1 MTDATQQAP
10 VSLFLDLSFMDDPYP
25 ALAKLRADDP
35 VHFVAPL
42 GFWVILRHDDVKRLF
57 NDPENATPDR
67 RHWEHFQPRPEGS
80 FMRWV
85 EDNGFFSL
93 PPAEHARL
101 RKLFSV
107 ALTPRAVKRYEAQVR
122 ETVERFAAPLRQAE
136 GVIDLMET
144 FANPIP
150 NAVISRI
157 TGIPPAGDDERRF
170 RELAQT
176 TIRGFFSF
184 SDEVMK
190 KAGDDAFLEI
200 SSWVR
205 ELAKARRDSLGED
218 IISDLIRAQDG
229 GDRLIDDQIV
239 MTITGLIGAGSETT
253 AIGGMIAAMTLL
265 DHPNQMEKLR
275 REPEWIPNAVSEI
288 LRFAFGGPAGLPRY
302 AVRDFELRGKT
313 IRKGQMILLSFGSAS
328 RDPAVYEDPD
338 RFDVTRDV
346 RDLITFGNGPH
357 YCLGANLA
365 RQEMVC
371 MIEAMLDFLSPSSR
385 WRKDLAEFQ
394 TIGPFRRPVTLPV
407 ELGPRTVST
416 HRGRDR

>member
-1 MTDATQQAP
+1 MADATLPPPTSPFFDPA
-10 VSLFLDLSFMDDPYP
+10 FLEDPYP
-25 ALAKLRADDP
+25 ILAKLRAEDP

-42 GFWVILRHDDVKRLF
+42 GCWVILRHDDVKRLF

-67 RHWEHFQPRPEGS
+67 RRWEHFQPRPEGS

-93 PPAEHARL
+93 PPEEHARV
-101 RKLFSV
+101 RKLFSA

-122 ETVERFAAPLRQAE
+122 ETVERFAAPLRKAT
-136 GVIDLMET
+136 GLIDLMER

-170 RELAQT
+170 RELAQM

-184 SDEVMK
+184 SDEALK
-190 KAGDDAFLEI
+190 KAGDAAFLEI
-200 SSWVR
+200 ASWVR

-218 IISDLIRAQDG
+218 MISDLIRAQDR
-229 GDRLIDDQIV
+229 GDRLTDDQIV

-253 AIGGMIAAMTLL
+253 AIGGMISAIALL
-265 DHPNQMEKLR
+265 EHPDQMEKLR
-275 REPEWIPNAVSEI
+275 RAREWIPNAVSEI
-288 LRFAFGGPAGLPRY
+288 LRFGFGGPAGLPRY
-302 AVRDFELRGKT
+302 AVRDFELRGKR
-313 IRKGQMILLSFGSAS
+313 IRKGQMMLLSLGSAS
-328 RDPAVYEDPD
+328 RDPAVYADPD

-365 RQEMVC
+365 RQEMGC
-371 MIEAMLDFLSPSSR
+371 MIEAMLDFLPPSSR
-385 WRKDLAEFQ
+385 WRRDLTEFQ
-394 TIGPFRRPVTLPV
+394 SMGPFRRPVTLPV
-407 ELGPRTVST
+407 ELAPS
-416 HRGRDR
+416 

>member
-1 MTDATQQAP
+1 MAAAQQAP
-10 VSLFLDLSFMDDPYP
+10 ASPFLDPAFMDDPYP
-25 ALAKLRADDP
+25 ALAKLRAEDP
-35 VHFVAPL
+35 VHFVATL
-42 GFWVILRHDDVKRLF
+42 GFWFIVRHDDVKRLF

-67 RHWEHFQPRPEGS
+67 RYWEHFRPRPAGT

-93 PPAEHARL
+93 PAEEHTRL
-101 RKLFSV
+101 RKLFSA

-122 ETVERFAAPLRQAE
+122 ETVERFAAPLREAR
-136 GVIDLMET
+136 GTIDLMET

-170 RELAQT
+170 RELAQA

-184 SDEVMK
+184 SDEVTK
-190 KAGDDAFLEI
+190 RAGDDAFVEI
-200 SSWVR
+200 ASWVR
-205 ELAKARRDSLGED
+205 ELAKERRDSLGED
-218 IISDLIRAQDG
+218 MISDLIRAQDR
-229 GDRLIDDQIV
+229 GDRLSDDQIV

-253 AIGGMIAAMTLL
+253 AMGGMIAAMTLL
-265 DHPNQMEKLR
+265 DHPEQMEKLR
-275 REPEWIPNAVSEI
+275 RDRSLVPNAISEI
-288 LRFAFGGPAGLPRY
+288 LRFGFGGPGGLPRY

-313 IRKGQMILLSFGSAS
+313 IRKGQMMMLSFGGAS

-365 RQEMVC
+365 RQEMGC
-371 MIEAMLDFLSPSSR
+371 MIEAMLDFLPPGSR
-385 WRKDLAEFQ
+385 WRKDLMEFQ
-394 TIGPFRRPVTLPV
+394 TTGLFRRPVTLPI
-407 ELGPRTVST
+407 ELGAR
-416 HRGRDR
+416 

>member
-1 MTDATQQAP
+1 MAAAQQAP
-10 VSLFLDLSFMDDPYP
+10 ASPFLDPAFMDDPYP
-25 ALAKLRADDP
+25 ALAKLRAEDP

-42 GFWVILRHDDVKRLF
+42 GFWFILRHDDVKRLF

-67 RHWEHFQPRPEGS
+67 RAWEHYRPRPEGS

-85 EDNGFFSL
+85 EDNGFFSM
-93 PPAEHARL
+93 PAEEHTRL

-122 ETVERFAAPLRQAE
+122 ETVERFAAPLREAR

-157 TGIPPAGDDERRF
+157 TGIPAAGDDERRF
-170 RELAQT
+170 RELAQA

-184 SDEVMK
+184 SDEATK
-190 KAGDDAFLEI
+190 KAGDDAFQEI
-200 SSWVR
+200 AEWVR
-205 ELAKARRDSLGED
+205 TMAKERRDSLGED
-218 IISDLIRAQDG
+218 MISDLIRAQDR
-229 GDRLIDDQIV
+229 GDRLTDDQIV

-253 AIGGMIAAMTLL
+253 AMGGMIAAMTLL
-265 DHPNQMEKLR
+265 DHPEQMEKLR

-288 LRFAFGGPAGLPRY
+288 LRFGFGGPGGLPRY
-302 AVRDFELRGKT
+302 AVRDFTLRGKT
-313 IRKGQMILLSFGSAS
+313 IEKGQMMMLSFGGAS

-346 RDLITFGNGPH
+346 KDLITFGSGPH
-357 YCLGANLA
+357 YCLGSNLA
-365 RQEMVC
+365 RQEMGC
-371 MIEAMLDFLSPSSR
+371 MVEAMLGFLPPGSR
-385 WRKDLAEFQ
+385 WRQDLMEFQ
-394 TIGPFRRPVTLPV
+394 TTGLFKRPVTLPI
-407 ELGPRTVST
+407 ELGPR
-416 HRGRDR
+416 

>member
-1 MTDATQQAP
+1 MAAAQQAP
-10 VSLFLDLSFMDDPYP
+10 ASPFLDPAFMDDPYP
-25 ALAKLRADDP
+25 ALAKLRAEDP
-35 VHFVAPL
+35 VHFVATL
-42 GFWVILRHDDVKRLF
+42 GFWFILRHDDVKRLF

-67 RHWEHFQPRPEGS
+67 RYWEHFRPRPAGT

-93 PPAEHARL
+93 PAEEHTRL
-101 RKLFSV
+101 RKLFSA

-122 ETVERFAAPLRQAE
+122 ETVERFAAPLRAAR
-136 GVIDLMET
+136 GVVDLMET
-144 FANPIP
+144 FCNPIP

-170 RELAQT
+170 RELAQM

-184 SDEVMK
+184 SDETTK
-190 KAGDDAFLEI
+190 KAGDDAFAEI
-200 SSWVR
+200 AAWVR
-205 ELAKARRDSLGED
+205 QLATERRDSLGED
-218 IISDLIRAQDG
+218 MISDLIRAQDR
-229 GDRLIDDQIV
+229 GDRLSDDQIV

-253 AIGGMIAAMTLL
+253 AMGGMIAAMTLL
-265 DHPNQMEKLR
+265 DHPEQMEKLR
-275 REPEWIPNAVSEI
+275 RDRSLVPNAISEI
-288 LRFAFGGPAGLPRY
+288 LRFGFGGPGGLPRY

-313 IRKGQMILLSFGSAS
+313 IRKGQMMMLSFGGAS

-365 RQEMVC
+365 RQEMGC
-371 MIEAMLDFLSPSSR
+371 MIEAMLDFLPPGSR
-385 WRKDLAEFQ
+385 WRKDLMEFQ
-394 TIGPFRRPVTLPV
+394 TTGLFRRPVTLPI
-407 ELGPRTVST
+407 ELGPR
-416 HRGRDR
+416 

>member
-1 MTDATQQAP
+1 MANAAQ
-10 VSLFLDLSFMDDPYP
+10 SLPASPFLDPDVVENPYP
-25 ALAKLRADDP
+25 TLAKLRAEEP

-42 GFWVILRHDDVKRLF
+42 GFWLVLRHDDVKRLM

-67 RHWEHFQPRPEGS
+67 RYWEHFQPRPEGC

-93 PPAEHARL
+93 PPAEHARI

-122 ETVERFAAPLRQAE
+122 ETVERFAAPLRQAS
-136 GVIDLMET
+136 GVIDLMER
-144 FANPIP
+144 FADPIP
-150 NAVISRI
+150 NVVISRI

-170 RELAQT
+170 RQLAQA

-184 SDEVMK
+184 SDEAVK
-190 KAGDDAFLEI
+190 KTGEDAFVEI
-200 SSWVR
+200 STWVR
-205 ELAKARRDSLGED
+205 SLVKARRGSLGED
-218 IISDLIRAQDG
+218 MISDLIRAQDR
-229 GDRLIDDQIV
+229 GDRLSDDQIV

-253 AIGGMIAAMTLL
+253 AMGGMIAAMTLL
-265 DHPNQMEKLR
+265 DHPDQMEKLR
-275 REPEWIPNAVSEI
+275 REPTWIANAVSEI

-302 AVRDFELRGKT
+302 AVRDFELRGKS
-313 IRKGQMILLSFGSAS
+313 IRKGQLLLLSFAGAS

-365 RQEMVC
+365 RQEMGC
-371 MIEAMLDFLSPSSR
+371 MVEAMLDFLPPGSR
-385 WRKDLAEFQ
+385 WRKDLMEFGP
-394 TIGPFRRPVTLPV
+394 IMGPFRRPLTLPI
-407 ELGPRTVST
+407 ELGPR
-416 HRGRDR
+416 

>member
-1 MTDATQQAP
+1 MAAAQQAP
-10 VSLFLDLSFMDDPYP
+10 ASPFLDPAFMDDPYP
-25 ALAKLRADDP
+25 ALAKLRAEDP
-35 VHFVAPL
+35 VHFVATL
-42 GFWVILRHDDVKRLF
+42 GFWFILRHDDVKRLF

-67 RHWEHFQPRPEGS
+67 RYWEHFRPRPAGT

-93 PPAEHARL
+93 PAEEHTRL
-101 RKLFSV
+101 RKLFSA

-122 ETVERFAAPLRQAE
+122 ETVERFAAPLRAAR
-136 GVIDLMET
+136 GVVDLMET
-144 FANPIP
+144 FCNPIP

-170 RELAQT
+170 RELAQM

-184 SDEVMK
+184 SDEATK
-190 KAGDDAFLEI
+190 KAGDDAFAEI
-200 SSWVR
+200 AAWVR
-205 ELAKARRDSLGED
+205 QLATERRDSLGED
-218 IISDLIRAQDG
+218 MISDLIRAQDR
-229 GDRLIDDQIV
+229 GDRLSDDQIV

-253 AIGGMIAAMTLL
+253 AMGGMIAAMTLL
-265 DHPNQMEKLR
+265 DHPEQMEKLR
-275 REPEWIPNAVSEI
+275 RDRSLVPNAISEI
-288 LRFAFGGPAGLPRY
+288 LRFGFGGPGGLPRY

-313 IRKGQMILLSFGSAS
+313 IRKGQMMMLSFGGAS

-365 RQEMVC
+365 RQEMGC
-371 MIEAMLDFLSPSSR
+371 MIEAMLDFLPPGSR
-385 WRKDLAEFQ
+385 WRKDLMEFQ
-394 TIGPFRRPVTLPV
+394 TTGLFRRPVTLPI
-407 ELGPRTVST
+407 ELGPR
-416 HRGRDR
+416 

>member
-1 MTDATQQAP
+1 MAAAAEQAP
-10 VSLFLDLSFMDDPYP
+10 SSPFLDPAFMEDPYP
-25 ALAKLRADDP
+25 VLARLRAEDP
-35 VHFVAPL
+35 VHRVGPL
-42 GFWVILRHDDVKRLF
+42 GFWLILRHDDVKRLF
-57 NDPENATPDR
+57 NDPEYATPDR
-67 RHWEHFQPRPEGS
+67 RVWEHFTPRPEGS

-85 EDNGFFSL
+85 EDNGFFSM
-93 PPAEHARL
+93 PAEEHTRV

-122 ETVERFAAPLRQAE
+122 ETVERFAAPLREAR

-170 RELAQT
+170 RELAQN

-184 SDEVMK
+184 SDEEAK
-190 KAGDDAFLEI
+190 RIGEEAFVAI
-200 SSWVR
+200 ADWVR
-205 ELAKARRDSLGED
+205 AMAKERRTSLGED
-218 IISDLIRAQDG
+218 MISDLIRAQDR
-229 GDRLIDDQIV
+229 GDRLSDDQIV

-253 AIGGMIAAMTLL
+253 SLGGMISAMTLL
-265 DHPNQMEKLR
+265 DHPEQMERLR
-275 REPEWIPNAVSEI
+275 RDRSLIPNAISEI
-288 LRFAFGGPAGLPRY
+288 LRFGFGGPGGLPRY

-313 IRKGQMILLSFGSAS
+313 IKQGQMMLLSFGGAS

-365 RQEMVC
+365 RQEMAC
-371 MIEAMLDFLSPSSR
+371 MVEAMLDFLPPGSR
-385 WRKDLAEFQ
+385 WLKERMELQ
-394 TIGPFRRPVTLPV
+394 TSGLFRRPVTLPV
-407 ELGPRTVST
+407 EIAR
-416 HRGRDR
+416 

>member
-1 MTDATQQAP
+1 MAAAAQAP
-10 VSLFLDLSFMDDPYP
+10 ASPFLAPGFMDDPYP
-25 ALAKLRADDP
+25 TLAKLRAEDP

-42 GFWVILRHDDVKRLF
+42 GFWLILRHDDVKRLF

-67 RHWEHFQPRPEGS
+67 RCWEHFQPRPAGT

-93 PPAEHARL
+93 PPAEHTRL
-101 RKLFSV
+101 RKLFSA

-122 ETVERFAAPLRQAE
+122 ETVERFAAPLREAR

-157 TGIPPAGDDERRF
+157 TGIPAAGDDERRF
-170 RELAQT
+170 RELAQL

-184 SDEVMK
+184 SDEASK
-190 KAGDDAFLEI
+190 KAGDDAFEEI
-200 SSWVR
+200 ATWVR
-205 ELAKARRDSLGED
+205 AMAKERRGSLGED
-218 IISDLIRAQDG
+218 MISDLIRAQDR
-229 GDRLIDDQIV
+229 GDRLTDDQIV

-253 AIGGMIAAMTLL
+253 AMGGMIAAMTLL
-265 DHPNQMEKLR
+265 DHPEQMEKLR

-288 LRFAFGGPAGLPRY
+288 LRFGFGGPGGLPRY
-302 AVRDFELRGKT
+302 AVRDFTLRGKT
-313 IRKGQMILLSFGSAS
+313 IRKGQMMLLSFGGAS

-346 RDLITFGNGPH
+346 KDLITFGSGPH
-357 YCLGANLA
+357 YCLGSNLA
-365 RQEMVC
+365 RQEMGC
-371 MIEAMLDFLSPSSR
+371 MVEAMLGFLPPGSR
-385 WRKDLAEFQ
+385 WRQDLMEFQ
-394 TIGPFRRPVTLPV
+394 TTGLFRRPVTLPI
-407 ELGPRTVST
+407 ELGPR
-416 HRGRDR
+416 